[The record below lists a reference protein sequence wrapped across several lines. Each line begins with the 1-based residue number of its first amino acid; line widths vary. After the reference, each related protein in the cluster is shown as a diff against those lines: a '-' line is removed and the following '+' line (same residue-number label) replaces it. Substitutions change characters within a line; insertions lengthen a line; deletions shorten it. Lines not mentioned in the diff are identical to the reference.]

1 MFVIGNFLMAFAQV
15 LDIILNI
22 YMWVIII
29 AALISW
35 VTPDPYNPIVRF
47 LYRATEPVLRPIRR
61 TIGTALG
68 GIDVS
73 PVIAIL
79 GIMFLR
85 YFIVRSLVDIAAR
98 LR

>member
-73 PVIAIL
+73 PIIAIL

-85 YFIVRSLVDIAAR
+85 YFIVRSLVDIAVR